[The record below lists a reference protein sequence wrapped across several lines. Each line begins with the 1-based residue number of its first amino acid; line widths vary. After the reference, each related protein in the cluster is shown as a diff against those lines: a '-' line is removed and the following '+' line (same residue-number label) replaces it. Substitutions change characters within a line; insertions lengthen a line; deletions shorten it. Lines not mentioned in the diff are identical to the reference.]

1 MNGETKLDA
10 AQRKA
15 LLEQLSEYHG
25 SVYKGAKRKY
35 SAARDSFKSLLCK
48 KLAHEQGVDKLLVEV
63 KQLKAKLTAAEH
75 QINEAGFSVDDRGNF
90 DLNYNAPDAW
100 ESSVEG
106 EVEKEFGTEDVILD
120 RPFETARVKLL
131 LATTVEEAEKI
142 VEPLLNFE
150 VKVK

>member
-25 SVYKGAKRKY
+25 SVYKGAKGKY
-35 SAARDSFKSLLCK
+35 RAARDSFRSLLCK

-63 KQLKAKLTAAEH
+63 KQLKAKFSAAEH
-75 QINEAGFSVDDRGNF
+75 QINEAGFSVDSRGNF
-90 DLNYNAPDAW
+90 ELNYNAPDAW
-100 ESSVEG
+100 ESSVDG
-106 EVEKEFGTEDVILD
+106 EVEKEFGAEDVILD

-131 LATTVEEAEKI
+131 LAKTVEEAEKI
-142 VEPLLNFE
+142 VEPLLSFE